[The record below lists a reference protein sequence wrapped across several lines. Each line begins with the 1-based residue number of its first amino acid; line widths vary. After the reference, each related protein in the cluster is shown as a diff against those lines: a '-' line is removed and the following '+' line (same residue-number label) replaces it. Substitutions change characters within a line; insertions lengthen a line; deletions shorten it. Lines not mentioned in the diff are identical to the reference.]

1 MNNSFK
7 TFFKGN
13 SKKPV
18 ADKSISDGLLE
29 VCKFLYDKDK
39 TLAPE
44 TLLNYAID
52 LFIENH
58 VVALKEKIGN
68 SRVYIFDEIKQKYP
82 QQDINNDKEESKN
95 EPIEKNSRTVGKEK
109 TRRE

>member
-7 TFFKGN
+7 TFFKGE
-13 SKKPV
+13 SKKPIV
-18 ADKSISDGLLE
+18 DKSISDKILE

-52 LFIENH
+52 MFVENS

-68 SRVYIFDEIKQKYP
+68 TRVYIFDEIKQKYP
-82 QQDINNDKEESKN
+82 QEINNDKEESKN
-95 EPIEKNSRTVGKEK
+95 EPIEKNSRPVGKEK